1 MIPKKIHYCW
11 FGGKPKPKLAEKCIA
26 SWRKFCPDFEIV
38 EWNESNY
45 DVTAHPYTKSCFERG
60 MWAFLSDYV
69 RLDVEYREGGIYFDT
84 DVELIRDPAK
94 LLKEHAFFAFEND
107 DFVATGLGFGAE
119 AGHPALAAMMREY
132 DIFGVLESDFAPV
145 GCPTLNTQALE
156 DFGLVR
162 NGLEQR
168 LGDILI
174 FPAEWMNPLDDATG
188 RLNVTDKTVSIH
200 WYAKS
205 ALKRSDRI
213 RSRLTR
219 PLHRLLGKDFF
230 SRKGRRVRKE
240 K

>member
-26 SWRKFCPDFEIV
+26 SWRRFCPDYEII

-69 RLDVEYREGGIYFDT
+69 RLDVVFREGGLYFDT
-84 DVELIRDPAK
+84 DVELIRDPSE
-94 LLKEHAFFAFEND
+94 LLCEHAFFAFENRD
-107 DFVATGLGFGAE
+107 YVATGLGFGAE
-119 AGHPALAAMMREY
+119 AGHPAVAAMLREY
-132 DIFGVLESDFAPV
+132 DAFREAGDGFSPV
-145 GCPTLNTQALE
+145 GCPTLNIRALE
-156 DFGLVR
+156 GFGLVK
-162 NGLEQR
+162 NGLEQN
-168 LGDILI
+168 LGDVRIL
-174 FPAEWMNPLDDATG
+174 PAEWMNPLDDATG
-188 RLNVTDKTVSIH
+188 RLNITDKTVSIH

-213 RSRLTR
+213 RSRFTR
-219 PLHRLLGKDFF
+219 PLHRMFGTDFF
-230 SRKGRRVRKE
+230 SRMKRKE

>member
-26 SWRKFCPDFEIV
+26 SWRRICPDYEIV

-69 RLDVEYREGGIYFDT
+69 RLDVVFREGGLYFDT
-84 DVELIRDPAK
+84 DVELIRDPSE
-94 LLKEHAFFAFEND
+94 LLEEHAFFAFENRD
-107 DFVATGLGFGAE
+107 YVATGLGFGAE
-119 AGHPALAAMMREY
+119 AGHPAVAAMLREY
-132 DIFGVLESDFAPV
+132 DSFREAGTEFSPV
-145 GCPTLNTQALE
+145 GCPTLNTRAL
-156 DFGLVR
+156 DGCGLVK
-162 NGLEQR
+162 NGLDQI
-168 LGDILI
+168 LGDVRVLS
-174 FPAEWMNPLDDATG
+174 PEWMNPLDDATG

-205 ALKRSDRI
+205 ALRRSDRI
-213 RSRLTR
+213 RSRFTR
-219 PLHRLLGKDFF
+219 PLHRLFGKDFF
-230 SRKGRRVRKE
+230 SGLRRKE